1 FFLTALYVLTFGLA
15 FLETT
20 ANPLILSLG
29 PAETA
34 TRRLNLAQSFNPVG
48 ALTGLFIAQ
57 TFILKALQSDDV
69 DASGASIYETLPIAA
84 KEAVKTADLN
94 AIRNPYVVL
103 GLVLIVLMI
112 VMAKLKIPEQP
123 SKQAAH
129 DSGMGASIRRLLKK
143 ERCYGGFFAQ
153 LFYVGAQIMCWT
165 YIYQYA
171 ESLGI
176 DNASAVNYAYAA
188 LVLFMLGRFL
198 FTYLLKF
205 IRAGRLLLVLSL
217 LASLCTLGAIA
228 LPGMLGLYSLVL
240 VSFCMSI
247 MFPTIY
253 GLALSDLGDD
263 AKTASAFLVMAI
275 VGGALMPVLQGMVL
289 DLGGSGYSDISWL
302 GLSEVRLSFAIP
314 LISFLVV
321 GLYAYR
327 SLKSATF
334 NL

>member
-1 FFLTALYVLTFGLA
+1 
-15 FLETT
+15 
-20 ANPLILSLG
+20 
-29 PAETA
+29 
-34 TRRLNLAQSFNPVG
+34 
-48 ALTGLFIAQ
+48 
-57 TFILKALQSDDV
+57 
-69 DASGASIYETLPIAA
+69 
-84 KEAVKTADLN
+84 
-94 AIRNPYVVL
+94 
-103 GLVLIVLMI
+103 
-112 VMAKLKIPEQP
+112 
-123 SKQAAH
+123 
-129 DSGMGASIRRLLKK
+129 MGASIKRLVKK

-176 DNASAVNYAYAA
+176 DNTSAVNYAYAA
-188 LVLFMLGRFL
+188 LVLFMIGRFL

-205 IRAGRLLLVLSL
+205 LRAGSLLLVLAI
-217 LASLCTLGAIA
+217 LASLFTIGAIG

-334 NL
+334 SL

>member
-1 FFLTALYVLTFGLA
+1 
-15 FLETT
+15 
-20 ANPLILSLG
+20 
-29 PAETA
+29 
-34 TRRLNLAQSFNPVG
+34 
-48 ALTGLFIAQ
+48 
-57 TFILKALQSDDV
+57 
-69 DASGASIYETLPIAA
+69 
-84 KEAVKTADLN
+84 
-94 AIRNPYVVL
+94 
-103 GLVLIVLMI
+103 
-112 VMAKLKIPEQP
+112 
-123 SKQAAH
+123 
-129 DSGMGASIRRLLKK
+129 
-143 ERCYGGFFAQ
+143 
-153 LFYVGAQIMCWT
+153 MCWT

-176 DNASAVNYAYAA
+176 NNASAVNYAYAA
-188 LVLFMLGRFL
+188 LVLFMIGRFL

-205 IRAGRLLLVLSL
+205 LKAGSLLLVLAL
-217 LASLCTLGAIA
+217 LASLFTLGAIG

-314 LISFLVV
+314 LISFMVV

-334 NL
+334 KI